1 MYVAWLLRV
10 EFGVL
15 LLLFVASLAR
25 QLWRRFAARTWSAMA
40 GSVEGW
46 LLLAVVATTAAR
58 YVFDLARVAGRG
70 AMPGVGTNSLAIFG
84 AGCAIYLG
92 AKAVR
97 AVRTQS

>member
-25 QLWRRFAARTWSAMA
+25 QLWRRFVAQKRSAMA

-46 LLLAVVATTAAR
+46 LLLLVALTTAAR
-58 YVFDLARVAGRG
+58 YVVDLVRAAGHG
-70 AMPGVGTNSLAIFG
+70 AMPGVGTNSLVTFG
-84 AGCAIYLG
+84 VGCTIYLG

-97 AVRTQS
+97 AIQTQS

>member
-1 MYVAWLLRV
+1 MFVAWLLRV

-15 LLLFVASLAR
+15 LLLFVTSLAR
-25 QLWRRFAARTWSAMA
+25 QLWQRFAAQEWAGMA

-46 LLLAVVATTAAR
+46 VLLLVVVVTAVR
-58 YVFDLARVAGRG
+58 YGVELVRVVGHG
-70 AMPGVGTNSLAIFG
+70 AMPGIDTSLLVIFG

-97 AVRTQS
+97 VIRTQS